1 MTKRSL
7 TDMLRAETQKAATET
22 ETKAETNTAKSTET
36 KAAATKKTM
45 PDQAKAATTKV
56 STVAPTATDSSPGLE
71 ALVNELK
78 IALEES
84 RDREADLQQQ
94 VTDLQAELQL
104 SQGQSEQLKEY
115 LDQVNKLK
123 AELDRVKKDNLQLAE
138 ANIKLT
144 EAVKE
149 ASAIAPSS
157 QSRAPLDIKPANQN
171 TNQEAGPKLTAAQEK
186 AAHLTRI
193 LRRPVGSNRALSKVS
208 DKNIGWFD

>member
-7 TDMLRAETQKAATET
+7 TDMLRAETQKAATEHGTEVKAPTAEAT
-22 ETKAETNTAKSTET
+22 ETKTTAVKKTVAKASTTTSNTAST
-36 KAAATKKTM
+36 AIDAS
-45 PDQAKAATTKV
+45 PD
-56 STVAPTATDSSPGLE
+56 LE

-78 IALEES
+78 ADLEKS
-84 RDREADLQQQ
+84 RDREAELQQQ
-94 VTDLQAELQL
+94 VTNLQAESQL
-104 SQGQSEQLKEY
+104 SQAQSEQLKEH

-144 EAVKE
+144 QAAKE
-149 ASAIAPSS
+149 ATAIT
-157 QSRAPLDIKPANQN
+157 QSRPQLDIQQANQN
-171 TNQEAGPKLTAAQEK
+171 TNPAPEPKLTAAQEQ

>member
-7 TDMLRAETQKAATET
+7 TDMLRAETQKTPTET
-22 ETKAETNTAKSTET
+22 TAEATADKTTAAKKTVTKASV
-36 KAAATKKTM
+36 
-45 PDQAKAATTKV
+45 AATT
-56 STVAPTATDSSPGLE
+56 STTTDASPALE

-78 IALEES
+78 ADLEGY
-84 RDREADLQQQ
+84 RDREAELQEQ
-94 VTDLQAELQL
+94 VTTLQAEVKA
-104 SQGQSEQLKEY
+104 SRVSSEQLKAYPE
-115 LDQVNKLK
+115 QVNQLK

-144 EAVKE
+144 QAAKE
-149 ASAIAPSS
+149 ASAIAPIP
-157 QSRAPLDIKPANQN
+157 QSRAQLDIQPTNPSANQ
-171 TNQEAGPKLTAAQEK
+171 EPEPKLTAAQER